1 MLLTVVIIIP
11 KTQSTQLAA
20 GSLGKGTG
28 AREWQV
34 TLRFAFYPLHSVLF
48 SKACGHAVLIQSSF
62 TQGTQKDLLLVLVF
76 ITSLQGE
83 LTSDFGRD

>member
-1 MLLTVVIIIP
+1 M
-11 KTQSTQLAA
+11 A
-20 GSLGKGTG
+20 GDTSVCFLSS
-28 AREWQV
+28 A
-34 TLRFAFYPLHSVLF
+34 LFVLF